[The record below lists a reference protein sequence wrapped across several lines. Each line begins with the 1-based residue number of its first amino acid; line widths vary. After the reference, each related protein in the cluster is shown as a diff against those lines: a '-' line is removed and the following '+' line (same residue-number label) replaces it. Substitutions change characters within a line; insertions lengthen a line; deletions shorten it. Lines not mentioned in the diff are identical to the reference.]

1 MPFFGAPQ
9 DDDFSLVCE
18 YSVGRASAVA
28 TSLLHGKYMNVLMGR
43 ANFASATSR
52 S

>member
-1 MPFFGAPQ
+1 MIKSYHNFFGDARGNILPFLVAPQ

-28 TSLLHGKYMNVLMGR
+28 TSLLHE
-43 ANFASATSR
+43 
-52 S
+52 